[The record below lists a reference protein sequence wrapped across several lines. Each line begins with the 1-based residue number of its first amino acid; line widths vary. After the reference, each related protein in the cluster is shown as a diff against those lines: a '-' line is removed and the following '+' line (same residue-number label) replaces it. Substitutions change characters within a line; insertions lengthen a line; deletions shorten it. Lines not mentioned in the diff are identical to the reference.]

1 MSFKVGDYLIATTE
15 ANEEYSITK
24 EGTIVLITDICNNGS
39 NMPENFTHSVK
50 IVNCDW
56 CKDKHPALNHIGSK
70 MLIRM
75 DFLGFRKLTK
85 SELAA
90 MRL

>member
-1 MSFKVGDYLIATTE
+1 MSFKIGDYLIATIK

-24 EGTIVLITDICNNGS
+24 EGTIVLITDINNYG
-39 NMPENFTHSVK
+39 NEENFTHTVK

-56 CKDKHPALNHIGSK
+56 CVGQHPALNHIGSK
-70 MLIRM
+70 MPIRM

-85 SELAA
+85 PELAA